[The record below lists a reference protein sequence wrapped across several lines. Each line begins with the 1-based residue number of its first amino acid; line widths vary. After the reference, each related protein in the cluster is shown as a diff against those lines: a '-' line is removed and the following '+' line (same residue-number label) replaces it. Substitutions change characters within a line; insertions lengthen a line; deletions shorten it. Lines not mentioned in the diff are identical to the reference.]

1 MTAKVDAVTL
11 EVIGNALPAVANE
24 MRSER
29 RPCRNRTREKCDKI
43 RSRKR
48 ETRGEGMIAAMTGL
62 GLRRPVL
69 DHRTCDELGGLPLP
83 SGERAGVRGFGTT
96 DKPEPLTP
104 PLSLREREQTECAVR
119 HVTQFPLRPAHRRK
133 SARQQLGALFLAS
146 AVLSAGV
153 LTTASAETLRV
164 GKAGRDAFSFVPA
177 DIGARTGIFRQQGVD
192 IEISSFGGDARLQ
205 QAMAADGIDVGL
217 GSGPGLAFVVKGS
230 PVKGIAAMAGPPLLF
245 ALVVRNDAA
254 VASLDDLR
262 GRKVGVS
269 TVGSVTS
276 WIISEVSR
284 QKGWGYDGMAQ
295 VPIGDDA
302 NRIAALKTRSLDG
315 AIVNLAQALNFVQR
329 GEGKVLLRFGE
340 LVKDFHIH
348 VIFATDK
355 AIAGKPEALRGFLKG
370 WLQTIA
376 FMRKE
381 RNATVE
387 VAKDVMGTDAQT
399 TNAIYDELM
408 PMFSDTGRFDPNAL
422 SVLRKSFVEM
432 KTLPEEPDMSK
443 LYTEA
448 FLPTN

>member
-1 MTAKVDAVTL
+1 MTAKLDAVTL
-11 EVIGNALPAVANE
+11 EVIRNALPAVANE

-48 ETRGEGMIAAMTGL
+48 ETRGEGMIAAMTGR
-62 GLRRPVL
+62 GLRPPDAYGSVR
-69 DHRTCDELGGLPLP
+69 RKLGTLLLV
-83 SGERAGVRGFGTT
+83 SALLLAGA
-96 DKPEPLTP
+96 LTP
-104 PLSLREREQTECAVR
+104 IA
-119 HVTQFPLRPAHRRK
+119 
-133 SARQQLGALFLAS
+133 
-146 AVLSAGV
+146 
-153 LTTASAETLRV
+153 AETLRV

-177 DIGARTGIFRQQGVD
+177 DIGARTGIFRQHGVD

-205 QAMAADGIDVGL
+205 QAMAADGI
-217 GSGPGLAFVVKGS
+217 
-230 PVKGIAAMAGPPLLF
+230 IAAMAGPPLLF

-355 AIAGKPEALRGFLKG
+355 AIATKPEALRGFLSG
-370 WLQTIA
+370 WLETIA
-376 FMRKE
+376 FMRKNKRE
-381 RNATVE
+381 TVE
-387 VAKDVMGTDAQT
+387 IAQEVMGTDAQT
-399 TNAIYDELM
+399 TAGIYDELM
-408 PMFSDTGRFDPNAL
+408 PMFSDTGKFDAKAL
-422 SVLRKSFVEM
+422 AVLSKSFVEM
-432 KTLPEEPDMSK
+432 KTLPEEPDMGR

-448 FLPTN
+448 FLPKTDGATR